1 MTIPRSQ
8 LISIS
13 DTPYYHCVSRCVRR
27 AFLCGSDSNGNCF
40 EHRRGWIVERIKL
53 LASVFSIDVC
63 AYAVMS
69 NHYHLVLRVDDEQVR
84 QWPQQEVIERW
95 LMIFSGPELIRRHK
109 NSPLTTS
116 AELEAVNKI
125 VDEWRERLSSISWF
139 MKCLNEHIARMAN
152 IEDKCTGHFWESR
165 FKSQALLDEAAV
177 LSCMA
182 YVDLSPIRANMC
194 DSPEESDY
202 TSIQER
208 LGLAP
213 KVDRL
218 SDVKGF
224 RHHTDDA
231 TQVHSELLSFAGN
244 EHIDSHPKHLPFS
257 LLEYFELVDWTG
269 RQLREDKRGSISAR
283 LPPILQRLHIQADQ
297 WLLASTGIE
306 KHFGRAIGSKDQLQ
320 IYQQNHGIRWLHHQ
334 RDCLQFYQG

>member
-1 MTIPRSQ
+1 MTCPRSQ

-27 AFLCGSDSNGNCF
+27 AFLCGSDSDGNCF

-69 NHYHLVLRVDDEQVR
+69 NHYHLVLRVDVDQARELSQI
-84 QWPQQEVIERW
+84 EVIDRW
-95 LMIFSGPELIRRHK
+95 QQLYNGADIIRRHQRV
-109 NSPLTTS
+109 PLITS
-116 AELEAVNKI
+116 AELKVIDEI
-125 VDEWRERLSSISWF
+125 VGGWRERLSSISWF

-165 FKSQALLDEAAV
+165 FKSQALLDETAV

-182 YVDLSPIRANMC
+182 YVDLNPIRAGMC

-213 KVDRL
+213 VVAEQSGRES
-218 SDVKGF
+218 SDSKANS
-224 RHHTDDA
+224 D
-231 TQVHSELLSFAGN
+231 TQFQSELLLFAGN
-244 EHIDSHPKHLPFS
+244 EHIDNNPKYLPF
-257 LLEYFELVDWTG
+257 
-269 RQLREDKRGSISAR
+269 
-283 LPPILQRLHIQADQ
+283 
-297 WLLASTGIE
+297 
-306 KHFGRAIGSKDQLQ
+306 
-320 IYQQNHGIRWLHHQ
+320 
-334 RDCLQFYQG
+334 